1 MSATCFIWSDWVLQ
15 IFERCWDN
23 SKIFLWCLINCSQL
37 DEIDCFLMIRRPP
50 RSTHLF
56 LIQFR
61 FHWHIIYVRL
71 FLFFQ
76 HLLIWEIIIIILTVY
91 AINIYFCCSLI
102 FLVSSL
108 MFMRLTQ
115 LICLCFAAES
125 VVSFSDLILI
135 HSIFDHW
142 YWLHY

>member
-1 MSATCFIWSDWVLQ
+1 MTYFVWSDWVLQ
-15 IFERCWDN
+15 IFERCWDS
-23 SKIFLWCLINCSQL
+23 SKIFLQCLINCSQL
-37 DEIDCFLMIRRPP
+37 DEIDWVCCWYCIVRF
-50 RSTHLF
+50 THLF

-76 HLLIWEIIIIILTVY
+76 HLLIWEIMIIILTVY
-91 AINIYFCCSLI
+91 VINMCLCCSLI

-115 LICLCFAAES
+115 LICLYFAVRN

-135 HSIFDHW
+135 CSTFDHQC
-142 YWLHY
+142 WLHY